1 MLTNR
6 GDLLVR
12 YLANEKAFRG
22 IGVARASALWRR
34 FGEELPRL
42 LDSGDSILL
51 GEVVRSEI
59 AEALVRTWGEKRVE
73 GQTVA
78 WLDRRGFDRRFAKRI
93 FQIWGSD
100 AVAKITENP
109 YRMLAFASWENVDR
123 ISRRVFGIAADDE
136 RRHSA
141 AVESACYMRLDRKH
155 TLTDGKQLVRL
166 TQSLLGCGEPEAKHA
181 VALAAED
188 QAIVSVDGGWQP
200 LGPAVM
206 ERFVAERIFE
216 MRSSVASGQL
226 RLLWRR
232 PSHEEISNLVTVFR
246 TKHGAP
252 LTDEQAKAVRA
263 VFEHPVVVITG
274 GAGTGKTTVLA
285 CLHQLVERFGG
296 RVIQMAL
303 AGRAARRMKE
313 ATGRDALTIAGF
325 LKEMRDSHIT
335 VDDGTFIVIDE
346 SSMLDLPLTY
356 RILTALQRAARIKS
370 LPCRI
375 VLLGDPN
382 QIPPIGFGLVFHVL
396 AKTCQVPRVELTKV
410 HRQAEQTGIPA
421 VADLV
426 RRGIVPELA
435 PYQEARD
442 GVSFIEVPD
451 RNILSTL
458 SDVVSDLG
466 GFDEARILA
475 ATKDGPAGVNPINKA
490 FHEMVSPGR
499 GRPIEKADFVIG
511 EPVMHL
517 VNDYK
522 RRNLRNGSLGRVVEG
537 PHGVLTVSFDDEGTH
552 AFPVNE
558 LDKLALAFAFT
569 VHKAQGSQFPRVVIA
584 IGESRWIDRTW
595 IYTAIT
601 RAEFQVVLV
610 GSRSTFARS
619 VVNPPSADL
628 RQTGLK
634 SLLTRSN

>member
-22 IGVARASALWRR
+22 IGVARASALWSR
-34 FGEELPRL
+34 FGEELSQL
-42 LDSGDSILL
+42 LDAGDFILL
-51 GEVVRSEI
+51 GEVVGPEI
-59 AEALVRTWGEKRVE
+59 AETLVRAWAEKRVE
-73 GQTVA
+73 GRTVA
-78 WLDRRGFDRRFAKRI
+78 WLDRRGFERKFARRI

-100 AVAKITENP
+100 AVTKITENP
-109 YRMLAFASWENVDR
+109 YRMLAFASWEKVDS
-123 ISRRVFGIAADDE
+123 ISRRVFSVAADDE
-136 RRHSA
+136 RRHIA

-155 TLTDGKQLVRL
+155 TLTDEAQLVRL
-166 TQSLLGCGEPEAKHA
+166 TQSLLGCREPEAKRA
-181 VALAAED
+181 VALAAGD
-188 QAIVSVDGGWQP
+188 QAIVPVNGGWQP

-206 ERFVAERIFE
+206 ERFIAERIFE
-216 MRSSVASGQL
+216 MRNSAASGQL

-232 PSHEEISNLVTVFR
+232 PSHEEVSSLVTVFR

-252 LTDEQAKAVRA
+252 LTDEQAKAVQT

-274 GAGTGKTTVLA
+274 GAGTGKTTVLD

-313 ATGRDALTIAGF
+313 ATGRDAVTIAGF
-325 LKEMRDSHIT
+325 LKEMRDTRIT
-335 VDDGTFIVIDE
+335 VDDGTFVVIDE

-356 RILTALQRAARIKS
+356 RILTAIQRAARIKS

-382 QIPPIGFGLVFHVL
+382 QLPPIGFGLVFHVL
-396 AKTCQVPRVELTKV
+396 AKTCQVPRVELTRV
-410 HRQAEQTGIPA
+410 HRQAEHTGIPA

-426 RRGIVPELA
+426 RRGVIPKLN
-435 PYQEARD
+435 PYQGVRD

-451 RNILSTL
+451 GSILATL
-458 SDVVSDLG
+458 PDVVSDLG
-466 GFDEARILA
+466 GFDEVRILA

-499 GRPIEKADFVIG
+499 RSIEKADFVIG

-552 AFPVNE
+552 TFPVNE
-558 LDKLALAFAFT
+558 LDKLTLAFAFT

-584 IGESRWIDRTW
+584 IGASRWIDRTW

-610 GSRSTFARS
+610 GSRTTFARAIM
-619 VVNPPSADL
+619 NPASAGL
-628 RQTGLK
+628 RQTGLE
-634 SLLTRSN
+634 SLLARNN